1 METNFKMTV
10 EYDGTA
16 FSGWQRQND
25 RPTIQGE
32 IETALTRILNQHI
45 RISGSG
51 RTDAGVHAR
60 AQVASFHARTDLT
73 ADDIKQ
79 GVNALVKG
87 PIVIRD
93 CIPAEPDFHA
103 QYSARSKEYH
113 YCILNRETPC
123 AIGRNYQWHVRKPL
137 SIDIMNQCCAVLIG
151 EFDFKSFE
159 NTGSPRTSTVRRI
172 MHAGIVADSSDRL
185 LFKIRATGFLK
196 YMVRNIV
203 GTLVQAG
210 LEKITPAD
218 FNTILTARDRTVA
231 GPTAPPHGLFLHRV
245 YYS

>member
-10 EYDGTA
+10 EYDGTD

-32 IETALTRILNQHI
+32 IETVLTRILNQHI

-73 ADDIKQ
+73 ADDIKR
-79 GVNALVKG
+79 GVNALIKG

-137 SIDIMNQCCAVLIG
+137 NIDMMNQCCTVLIG

-159 NTGSPRTSTVRRI
+159 NTGSPRASTVRRV
-172 MHAGIVADSSDRL
+172 MHAGMVSDSDDRL

-210 LEKITPAD
+210 IEKITPTD
-218 FNTILTARDRTVA
+218 FKTILTARDRTAA